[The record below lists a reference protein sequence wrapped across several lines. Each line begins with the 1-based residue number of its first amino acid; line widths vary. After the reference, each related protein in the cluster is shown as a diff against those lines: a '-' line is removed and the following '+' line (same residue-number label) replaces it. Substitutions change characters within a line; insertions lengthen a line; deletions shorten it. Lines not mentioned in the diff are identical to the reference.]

1 MIKGI
6 LTAIVTPFED
16 NKIDFHSLEVLI
28 EKQLVAGVS
37 GFVVLGTTAETPSL
51 SMQEKEE
58 IIKFC
63 TEKVNKR
70 AKIIIG
76 TGANNTQTMLKNS
89 EVACKY
95 NPDGLLIVTPY
106 YNKPNLSGMI
116 AHYTLASQ
124 FNKPIVLYHIPGRTG
139 QKLSI
144 KFFEELLNNVPQ
156 IAAVKESCYDITH
169 LTEMSV
175 KFSQKRINYI
185 CGNDDLWPVFLGLG
199 SRAIISAAANTMA
212 PFFVKVYDLFC
223 EGKTQEAMAF
233 FSQGYSLIKASY
245 VEVNPTCV
253 KYLLS
258 LMKLASDE
266 VRLPLGSISDEN
278 KKMLE
283 HLFEQ
288 TPKEILL

>member
-1 MIKGI
+1 MFKGV
-6 LTAIVTPFED
+6 LTALITPFKD

-28 EKQLVAGVS
+28 EKQLTAGVS
-37 GFVVLGTTAETPSL
+37 GFVVLGTTAETPAL
-51 SMQEKEE
+51 NEQEKEE

-63 TEKVNKR
+63 TERINKR

-76 TGANNTQTMLKNS
+76 TGANNTQTMLKNC
-89 EVACKY
+89 EVASKY
-95 NPDGLLIVTPY
+95 NPDALLIVTPY

-156 IAAVKESCYDITH
+156 IMAVKESCYDINH
-169 LTEMSV
+169 LVEMST
-175 KFSQKRINYI
+175 KFTPKRLEYI

-199 SRAIISAAANTMA
+199 SRAIISAAANDMA
-212 PFFVKVYDLFC
+212 PLFVKVYDLFVN
-223 EGKTQEAMAF
+223 GKTQEAMSVFA
-233 FSQGYSLIKASY
+233 QGYSLIKANY
-245 VEVNPTCV
+245 AEVNPTCA

-258 LMKLASDE
+258 LMGLASDE
-266 VRLPLGSISDEN
+266 VRLPLGSISEEN
-278 KKMLE
+278 KIFLKQIY
-283 HLFEQ
+283 EQ
-288 TPKEILL
+288 TPKDILL

>member
-1 MIKGI
+1 MIKGV

-223 EGKTQEAMAF
+223 EGKTQEAMSF

>member
-1 MIKGI
+1 MFKGV
-6 LTAIVTPFED
+6 LTALITPFKD

-28 EKQLVAGVS
+28 EKQLSAGVS
-37 GFVVLGTTAETPSL
+37 GFVVLGTTAETPTL
-51 SMQEKEE
+51 SAQEKEE

-63 TEKVNKR
+63 TEKINKR

-76 TGANNTQTMLKNS
+76 TGSNNTQAMLKNC

-156 IAAVKESCYDITH
+156 IMAVKESCYDITH

-175 KFSQKRINYI
+175 KFAQNRINYI

-199 SRAIISAAANTMA
+199 SRTIISAAANTMA
-212 PFFVKVYDLFC
+212 PFFVKVYNLFC
-223 EGKTQEAMAF
+223 EEKTQEAMSLFA
-233 FSQGYSLIKASY
+233 QGYSLIKANY
-245 VEVNPTCV
+245 AEVNPTCA

-258 LMKLASDE
+258 LMGLASDE
-266 VRLPLGSISDEN
+266 VRLPLGTISDEN
-278 KKMLE
+278 KILLKQIYQ
-283 HLFEQ
+283 Q
-288 TPKEILL
+288 TSKEILL

>member
-1 MIKGI
+1 MFKGV
-6 LTAIVTPFED
+6 LTALITPFKD

-28 EKQLVAGVS
+28 EKQLTAGVS
-37 GFVVLGTTAETPSL
+37 GFVVLGTTAETPAL
-51 SMQEKEE
+51 NEQEKEE

-63 TEKVNKR
+63 TERINKR

-76 TGANNTQTMLKNS
+76 TGANNTQTMLKNC
-89 EVACKY
+89 EVASKY
-95 NPDGLLIVTPY
+95 NPDALLIVTPY

-156 IAAVKESCYDITH
+156 IMAVKESCYDINH
-169 LTEMSV
+169 LVEMST
-175 KFSQKRINYI
+175 KFTPKRLEYI

-199 SRAIISAAANTMA
+199 SRVIISAAANDMA
-212 PFFVKVYDLFC
+212 PLFVKVYDLFVN
-223 EGKTQEAMAF
+223 GKTQEAMSVFA
-233 FSQGYSLIKASY
+233 QGYSLIKANY
-245 VEVNPTCV
+245 AEVNPTCA

-258 LMKLASDE
+258 LMGLASDE
-266 VRLPLGSISDEN
+266 VRLPLGSISEEN
-278 KKMLE
+278 KIFLKQIY
-283 HLFEQ
+283 EQ
-288 TPKEILL
+288 TPKDILL

>member
-1 MIKGI
+1 MFKGV
-6 LTAIVTPFED
+6 LTALITPFKD

-28 EKQLVAGVS
+28 EKQLTAGVS
-37 GFVVLGTTAETPSL
+37 GFVVLGTTAETPAL
-51 SMQEKEE
+51 NEQEKEE

-63 TEKVNKR
+63 TERINKR

-76 TGANNTQTMLKNS
+76 TGANNTQTMLKNC
-89 EVACKY
+89 EVASKY
-95 NPDGLLIVTPY
+95 NPDALLIVTPY

-156 IAAVKESCYDITH
+156 IMAVKESCYDINH
-169 LTEMSV
+169 LVEMST
-175 KFSQKRINYI
+175 KFTPKRLEYI

-199 SRAIISAAANTMA
+199 SRAIISAAANDMA
-212 PFFVKVYDLFC
+212 PLFVKVYDLFVN
-223 EGKTQEAMAF
+223 GKTQEAMSVFAQ
-233 FSQGYSLIKASY
+233 SYSLIKANY
-245 VEVNPTCV
+245 AEVNPTCA

-258 LMKLASDE
+258 LMGLASDE
-266 VRLPLGSISDEN
+266 VRLPLGSISEEN
-278 KKMLE
+278 KIFLKQIY
-283 HLFEQ
+283 EQ
-288 TPKEILL
+288 TPKDIFL

>member
-1 MIKGI
+1 MFKGV
-6 LTAIVTPFED
+6 LTAIITPFKD
-16 NKIDFHSLEVLI
+16 NKIDFHALEILI
-28 EKQLVAGVS
+28 EKQISAGVS

-51 SMQEKEE
+51 SEQEKEDL
-58 IIKFC
+58 IKFC
-63 TEKVNKR
+63 TQRIDKR
-70 AKIIIG
+70 AKIIVG
-76 TGANNTQTMLKNS
+76 TGSNNTQAMLKNC

-156 IAAVKESCYDITH
+156 IMAVKESCYDIAH
-169 LTEMSV
+169 IMDMSV
-175 KFSQKRINYI
+175 KFGQKRINYI

-212 PFFVKVYDLFC
+212 PFFVKVYNLFC
-223 EGKTQEAMAF
+223 EGKTQEAMAL

-258 LMKLASDE
+258 LMELASDE
-266 VRLPLGSISDEN
+266 VRLPLGSISEEN
-278 KKMLE
+278 KKMLNQIY
-283 HLFEQ
+283 EQ
-288 TPKEILL
+288 TPQGILL

>member
-1 MIKGI
+1 MFKGV
-6 LTAIVTPFED
+6 LTAIITPFKD
-16 NKIDFHSLEVLI
+16 NKIDFHALEILI
-28 EKQLVAGVS
+28 EKQISAGVS

-51 SMQEKEE
+51 SEQEKEDL
-58 IIKFC
+58 IKFC
-63 TEKVNKR
+63 TQRINKR
-70 AKIIIG
+70 AKIIVG
-76 TGANNTQTMLKNS
+76 TGSNNTQAMLKNC

-156 IAAVKESCYDITH
+156 IMAVKESCYDISH
-169 LTEMSV
+169 LTEMAV
-175 KFSQKRINYI
+175 KFAQKRINYI

-212 PFFVKVYDLFC
+212 PFFVKVYNLFC
-223 EGKTQEAMAF
+223 EGKTQEAMAL

-266 VRLPLGSISDEN
+266 VRLPLGSISEEN
-278 KKMLE
+278 KKMLNQIY
-283 HLFEQ
+283 EQ
-288 TPKEILL
+288 TPQGILL

>member
-1 MIKGI
+1 MFKGV
-6 LTAIVTPFED
+6 LTALITPFKD

-28 EKQLVAGVS
+28 EKQLAAGVS
-37 GFVVLGTTAETPSL
+37 GFVVLGTTAETPAL
-51 SMQEKEE
+51 NEQEKED

-63 TEKVNKR
+63 TERINKR

-76 TGANNTQTMLKNS
+76 TGSNNTQAMLKNC

-124 FNKPIVLYHIPGRTG
+124 FKTPIVLYHIPGRTG

-156 IAAVKESCYDITH
+156 IMAVKESSYEISH
-169 LTEMSV
+169 LIEMSV
-175 KFSQKRINYI
+175 KFAPKRIEYL
-185 CGNDDLWPVFLGLG
+185 CGNDDLWTVFLGLG
-199 SRAIISAAANTMA
+199 SRAIISAAANDMA
-212 PFFVKVYDLFC
+212 PLFVRVYNLFT
-223 EGKTQEAMAF
+223 EGKMQEAFTLFA
-233 FSQGYSLIKASY
+233 QGYSLIKANY
-245 VEVNPTCV
+245 NEVNPTCA

-258 LMKLASDE
+258 LMGLASDE
-266 VRLPLGSISDEN
+266 VRLPLGTISNEN
-278 KKMLE
+278 KIFLKQLY
-283 HLFEQ
+283 EQ
-288 TPKEILL
+288 TPKDILL

>member
-1 MIKGI
+1 MFKGV
-6 LTAIVTPFED
+6 LTALITPFKD

-28 EKQLVAGVS
+28 EKQLTAGVS
-37 GFVVLGTTAETPSL
+37 GFVVLGTTAETPAL
-51 SMQEKEE
+51 NEQEKEE

-63 TEKVNKR
+63 TERINKR

-76 TGANNTQTMLKNS
+76 TGANNTQTMLKNC
-89 EVACKY
+89 EVASKY
-95 NPDGLLIVTPY
+95 NPDALLIVTPY

-156 IAAVKESCYDITH
+156 IMAVKESCYDINH
-169 LTEMSV
+169 LVEMSV
-175 KFSQKRINYI
+175 KFTPKRLEYI

-199 SRAIISAAANTMA
+199 SRAIISAAANDMA
-212 PFFVKVYDLFC
+212 PLFVKVYDLFIN
-223 EGKTQEAMAF
+223 GKTQEAMSVFA
-233 FSQGYSLIKASY
+233 QGYSLIKANY
-245 VEVNPTCV
+245 AEVNPTCA

-258 LMKLASDE
+258 LMGLASDE
-266 VRLPLGSISDEN
+266 VRLPLGSVSEEN
-278 KKMLE
+278 KIFLKQIY
-283 HLFEQ
+283 EQ
-288 TPKEILL
+288 TSKDILL

>member
-1 MIKGI
+1 MFKGV
-6 LTAIVTPFED
+6 LTALITPFKD

-28 EKQLVAGVS
+28 EKQLTAGVS
-37 GFVVLGTTAETPSL
+37 GFVVLGTTAETPAL
-51 SMQEKEE
+51 NEREKEE

-63 TEKVNKR
+63 TERINKR

-76 TGANNTQTMLKNS
+76 TGANNTQTMLKNC
-89 EVACKY
+89 EVASKY
-95 NPDGLLIVTPY
+95 NPDALLIVTPY

-156 IAAVKESCYDITH
+156 IMAVKESCYDINH
-169 LTEMSV
+169 LVEMSA
-175 KFSQKRINYI
+175 KFTPKRLEYI

-199 SRAIISAAANTMA
+199 SRAIISAAANDMA
-212 PFFVKVYDLFC
+212 PLFVKVYDLFVN
-223 EGKTQEAMAF
+223 GKTQEAMSVFA
-233 FSQGYSLIKASY
+233 QGYSLIKANY
-245 VEVNPTCV
+245 AEVNPTCA

-258 LMKLASDE
+258 LMGLASDE
-266 VRLPLGSISDEN
+266 VRLPLGSISEEN
-278 KKMLE
+278 KIFLKQIY
-283 HLFEQ
+283 EQ
-288 TPKEILL
+288 TPKDILL

>member
-1 MIKGI
+1 MFKGVF
-6 LTAIVTPFED
+6 TALITPFKD
-16 NKIDFHSLEVLI
+16 NKIDFHALEVLI
-28 EKQLVAGVS
+28 EKQIIAGVS
-37 GFVVLGTTAETPSL
+37 GFVVLGTTAETPAL
-51 SMQEKEE
+51 NEQEKEE

-63 TEKVNKR
+63 TERINKR
-70 AKIIIG
+70 AKVIIG
-76 TGANNTQTMLKNS
+76 TGSNNTQVMLKNS

-156 IAAVKESCYDITH
+156 ITAVKESCYDIAH
-169 LTEMSV
+169 LVEMSV
-175 KFSQKRINYI
+175 KFTPKRLEYI

-212 PFFVKVYDLFC
+212 PLFVKVYNLFT
-223 EGKTQEAMAF
+223 EGKTQEAMSF
-233 FSQGYSLIKASY
+233 FSQGYSLIKANY
-245 VEVNPTCV
+245 AEVNPTCA

-258 LMKLASDE
+258 LMGLANDE
-266 VRLPLGSISDEN
+266 VRLPLGTISDDN
-278 KKMLE
+278 KIFLK
-283 HLFEQ
+283 HIYEQ
-288 TPKEILL
+288 SSKDILL

>member
-1 MIKGI
+1 MFKGV
-6 LTAIVTPFED
+6 LTALITPFKD
-16 NKIDFHSLEVLI
+16 NKIDFRSLEVLI
-28 EKQLVAGVS
+28 EKQLAAGVS
-37 GFVVLGTTAETPSL
+37 GFVVLGTTAETPAL
-51 SMQEKEE
+51 NEQEKEE

-63 TEKVNKR
+63 TEKINRR

-76 TGANNTQTMLKNS
+76 TGANNTQTMLKNC
-89 EVACKY
+89 EVASKY
-95 NPDGLLIVTPY
+95 NPDALLIVTPY

-139 QKLSI
+139 QKLSV

-156 IAAVKESCYDITH
+156 IMAVKESCYDITH

-175 KFSQKRINYI
+175 KFAQKRLEYI

-212 PFFVKVYDLFC
+212 PFFVKVYNLFT
-223 EGKTQEAMAF
+223 EGKTQEAMSVFA
-233 FSQGYSLIKASY
+233 QGYSLIKANY
-245 VEVNPTCV
+245 AEVNPTCV

-258 LMKLASDE
+258 LTGLTSDE
-266 VRLPLGSISDEN
+266 VRLPLGSISEEN
-278 KKMLE
+278 KIFLKQIY
-283 HLFEQ
+283 EQ
-288 TPKEILL
+288 TPKDIFL

>member
-1 MIKGI
+1 MFKGV
-6 LTAIVTPFED
+6 LTALITPFKD
-16 NKIDFHSLEVLI
+16 NKIDFHTLEVLI
-28 EKQLVAGVS
+28 EKQLAAGVS
-37 GFVVLGTTAETPSL
+37 GLVILGTTAETPAL
-51 SMQEKEE
+51 NEQEKEE

-63 TEKVNKR
+63 TERINKR
-70 AKIIIG
+70 AKVIIG
-76 TGANNTQTMLKNS
+76 TGANNTQTMLKNC

-156 IAAVKESCYDITH
+156 IMAVKESCYDITH
-169 LTEMSV
+169 LVEMSV
-175 KFSQKRINYI
+175 KFGQKRLEYI

-212 PFFVKVYDLFC
+212 PFFIKVYDLFIN
-223 EGKTQEAMAF
+223 GKTQEAMSF
-233 FSQGYSLIKASY
+233 FAQGYSLIKANY
-245 VEVNPTCV
+245 AEVNPTCA

-258 LMKLASDE
+258 LMGFCDEE
-266 VRLPLGSISDEN
+266 VRLPLGSVSEEN
-278 KKMLE
+278 KTFLKQIY
-283 HLFEQ
+283 EQ
-288 TPKEILL
+288 TPKDILL

>member
-1 MIKGI
+1 MFKGV
-6 LTAIVTPFED
+6 LTAIITPFKD
-16 NKIDFHSLEVLI
+16 NKIDFHALEILI
-28 EKQLVAGVS
+28 EKQISAGVS

-51 SMQEKEE
+51 SEQEKEDL
-58 IIKFC
+58 IKFC
-63 TEKVNKR
+63 TQRINKR
-70 AKIIIG
+70 AKIIVG
-76 TGANNTQTMLKNS
+76 TGSNNTQAMLKNC

-156 IAAVKESCYDITH
+156 IMAVKESCYDIAH
-169 LTEMSV
+169 LMDMSV
-175 KFSQKRINYI
+175 KFGQKRINYI

-212 PFFVKVYDLFC
+212 PFFVKVYNLFC
-223 EGKTQEAMAF
+223 EGKTQEAMAL

-266 VRLPLGSISDEN
+266 VRLPLGSISEEN
-278 KKMLE
+278 KKMLNQIY
-283 HLFEQ
+283 EQ
-288 TPKEILL
+288 TPQGILL

>member
-1 MIKGI
+1 MFKGV
-6 LTAIVTPFED
+6 LTALITPFKD
-16 NKIDFHSLEVLI
+16 NKIDFRAMEVLI
-28 EKQLVAGVS
+28 EKQLAAGVS
-37 GFVVLGTTAETPSL
+37 GFVVLGTTAETPAL
-51 SMQEKEE
+51 NEQEKEE

-63 TEKVNKR
+63 TEKINKR

-139 QKLSI
+139 QKLSL

-156 IAAVKESCYDITH
+156 ITAVKESCYDITH
-169 LTEMSV
+169 LVEMFV
-175 KFSQKRINYI
+175 KFGQKRINYI

-212 PFFVKVYDLFC
+212 PFFVKVYNLFT

-233 FSQGYSLIKASY
+233 FAQGYPMIKANY
-245 VEVNPTCV
+245 AEVNPTCA

-258 LMKLASDE
+258 LMGLCDEE
-266 VRLPLGSISDEN
+266 VRLPLGSISEEN
-278 KKMLE
+278 QIFLKQIYE
-283 HLFEQ
+283 H
-288 TPKEILL
+288 TSKEILL

>member
-1 MIKGI
+1 MVKGV
-6 LTAIVTPFED
+6 LTAIITPFKD

-28 EKQLVAGVS
+28 EKQLSAGVS
-37 GFVVLGTTAETPSL
+37 GFVILGTTAETPAL
-51 SMQEKEE
+51 NEQEKEE

-63 TEKVNKR
+63 SEKINKR
-70 AKIIIG
+70 AKVIIG
-76 TGANNTQTMLKNS
+76 TGSNNTQAMLKNC

-156 IAAVKESCYDITH
+156 ITAVKESCYDITH

-175 KFSQKRINYI
+175 KFNQKRLNYI

-212 PFFVKVYDLFC
+212 PFFVKVYNLFT
-223 EGKTQEAMAF
+223 EGKTQEAMAL

-258 LMKLASDE
+258 LMNITSDE
-266 VRLPLGSISDEN
+266 VRLPLGSISEDT
-278 KKMLE
+278 KQMLNQIY
-283 HLFEQ
+283 EQ
-288 TPKEILL
+288 TPQGILL